1 MRAVSLWRPWPW
13 TIFYGGKDVENRPWA
28 LDFRGDIVLHAT
40 KHFDADSVPFI
51 ERTLRK
57 GSFKPP
63 LMLPSAHAEGLI
75 GVVEIVGCYEI
86 DETRPPGRWEM
97 GPFCWE
103 IANPRAFAKPIPWKG
118 KQGIFHVPDDVVA
131 AALRG
136 AA

>member
-13 TIFYGGKDVENRPWA
+13 TIFYGGKDVENRPWV

-51 ERTLRK
+51 ERTLRTT
-57 GSFKPP
+57 GIRPP
-63 LMLPSAHAEGLI
+63 LMLPSAHPEGLI
-75 GVVEIVGCYEI
+75 GVVEVVGC
-86 DETRPPGRWEM
+86 DEWDGIAGGWSF
-97 GPFCWE
+97 GPFCWRL
-103 IANPRAFAKPIPWKG
+103 ANPRAFSRPIPWKG